1 MPTELPYA
9 ADAEMSLTYDELDVL
24 RLQYLK
30 EVAQDHVTTQ
40 TKFNYAWGL
49 VKSPM
54 REHQVEGVRLLQEI
68 YRTEPARRREC
79 LYYLALGHYKM
90 GNFEEARKFNA
101 LLLEKEPTNMQ
112 AQSLGQLIDKGV
124 TRGKFQKPSTC
135 LCVNPPTEGYIGMA
149 LAGGAAA
156 IGTLLIAGLIRRAH
170 RK

>member
-9 ADAEMSLTYDELDVL
+9 ADAEVSLTYDELNVL
-24 RLQYLK
+24 RLQYQK
-30 EVAQDHVTTQ
+30 ELAQAHVTVQ

-54 REHQVEGVRLLQEI
+54 HEHQVEGVRLLQDI
-68 YRTEPARRREC
+68 YRAEASRRREC

-90 GNFEEARKFNA
+90 GNYDEAKKFNA

-112 AQSLGQLIDKGV
+112 ALSLGQLIDRGV
-124 TRGKFQKPSTC
+124 TR
-135 LCVNPPTEGYIGMA
+135 EGYVGMA
-149 LAGGAAA
+149 IAGGVAALGA
-156 IGTLLIAGLIRRAH
+156 LVVGGLIRRAA